1 MRGKERERLIYAV
14 MVKEP
19 NVVNLLVQNGCERK
33 VKNNQGQ
40 KSDDVEYEVI
50 MRVGL
55 SRALKVR
62 RLFDLPVCESR

>member
-1 MRGKERERLIYAV
+1 MLSIFLFRI
-14 MVKEP
+14 
-19 NVVNLLVQNGCERK
+19 GCGTK

-55 SRALKVR
+55 SR
-62 RLFDLPVCESR
+62 S

>member
-55 SRALKVR
+55 SR
-62 RLFDLPVCESR
+62 S

>member
-1 MRGKERERLIYAV
+1 MRGKERERLLYAV

-55 SRALKVR
+55 SR
-62 RLFDLPVCESR
+62 S

>member
-40 KSDDVEYEVI
+40 KSDNVEYEVI
-50 MRVGL
+50 MSRVMMM
-55 SRALKVR
+55 SSMK
-62 RLFDLPVCESR
+62 